1 MTHHKIE
8 LTAQHLQ
15 RFAAAT
21 PLDAIAELLWNG
33 LDADAT
39 IINVDA
45 EFDVLGTM
53 TAITVT
59 DNGTGIPFAEIAA
72 RFQKLGDSWKRT
84 ARFSKAGKRFL
95 HGKDGQGRFK
105 ALSLGRVVQWTI
117 VYAVGEKNFR
127 YSARLLSDDPT
138 DLIVA
143 DGQEETSAPTGVRV
157 RISELA
163 STSRMLA
170 SEEAVDRIG
179 EKFALYLNQYRE
191 VQISFLGSVVR
202 PETYIVS
209 LKPFKLKPIT
219 DGDQSYPAEYD
230 IVEWRVRSDRRIYL
244 CDSNGFPLAERN
256 PRFHVPGLDFVGY
269 IRSDYFA
276 ELAELNL
283 IDVDGLNQNV
293 NQVLEEAKALT
304 KGYYRDQKLE
314 ETRSVIQ
321 QWRDE
326 KVYPYEGDTEHDAQ
340 ATERQVFD
348 LVAVS
353 VKDYMP
359 DFDSLPTSTKRFNF
373 ELLRQSIERNPTELR
388 SILEHVIGLP
398 EKKLIELSALLEDVT
413 LSNIIEASA
422 TVADRLTFVQGLEE
436 LIYNEEH
443 SHDLLERAQLHQLIA
458 QNIWLFGEQYNLTVS
473 DKGLT
478 HVLRKHA
485 RLAKHNI
492 VIDRPVKRLDGSVG
506 IVDLM
511 ISRAAKPMRAG
522 EIEHLVI
529 ELKRPAVDV
538 DVPEIQQAY
547 SYASAVA
554 NDERFSVGHAEWEFW
569 IVSANMSTAAKA
581 LANQAGKPPGLYY
594 ESGTANPK
602 VRVWART
609 WAEIIHDAKVRL
621 QFYRDKLSLEVDSEV
636 AVRRLKRTYA
646 KYFDNPSTDESDPD
660 DEATDDDILSGGNIE
675 TTPGLK

>member
-8 LTAQHLQ
+8 LTAQHLH
-15 RFAAAT
+15 RFAAAS
-21 PLDAIAELLWNG
+21 PLDAVSELIWNG
-33 LDADAT
+33 LDADASKIT
-39 IINVDA
+39 VDT
-45 EFDVLGTM
+45 EFDALETM
-53 TAITVT
+53 SAITVT
-59 DNGTGIPFAEIAA
+59 DNGTGIPFPEIVA

-105 ALSLGRVVQWTI
+105 ALSLGRVVHWTI
-117 VYAVGEKNFR
+117 VYEAHGKHYQ

-138 DLIVA
+138 DLIVT
-143 DGQEETSAPTGVRV
+143 DTEEETTAPTGVRV
-157 RISELA
+157 RITELA
-163 STSRMLA
+163 STTKVLGAHDS
-170 SEEAVDRIG
+170 VDRIG

-191 VQISFLGSVVR
+191 VQISFVGTIIK

-209 LKPFKLKPIT
+209 LQPFQLTPIS
-219 DGDQSYPAEYD
+219 DGKRTFAAEYD
-230 IVEWRVRSDRRIYL
+230 IVEWRVRSERRIYL

-269 IRSDYFA
+269 IKSDYFA

-304 KGYYRDQKLE
+304 KAYYRDQRLK

-321 QWRDE
+321 QWKDE
-326 KVYPYEGDTEHDAQ
+326 KIYPYEAEDDDSAQ

-359 DFDSLPTSTKRFNF
+359 DFDTMATSTKRFNF

-388 SILEHVIGLP
+388 AILEHVIKLP
-398 EKKLIELSALLEDVT
+398 EQKLLELTALLDDVT

-436 LIYNEEH
+436 LIYNEDH
-443 SHDLLERAQLHQLIA
+443 SKDLLERAQLHQLVA

-478 HVLRKHA
+478 HVLKKHA
-485 RLAKHNI
+485 RLTKQKK

-522 EIEHLVI
+522 EIEHLII
-529 ELKRPAVDV
+529 ELKRPKVVV

-554 NDERFSVGHAEWEFW
+554 NDDRFSVGQAEWEFW
-569 IVSANMSTAAKA
+569 VISAGMSAAAKA

-594 ESGTANPK
+594 DSGSTNPK

-609 WAEIIHDAKVRL
+609 WAEIIQDAKVRL
-621 QFYRDKLSLEVDSEV
+621 HFYKDKLSLEVDSEV

-646 KYFDNPSTDESDPD
+646 KYFDDPVSDEQEIVGPDED
-660 DEATDDDILSGGNIE
+660 DEGTINSSEG
-675 TTPGLK
+675 

>member
-8 LTAQHLQ
+8 LTAQHLH
-15 RFAAAT
+15 RFAAAS
-21 PLDAIAELLWNG
+21 PLEAVSELIWNG
-33 LDADAT
+33 LDADASKIT
-39 IINVDA
+39 VTT
-45 EFDVLGTM
+45 EFDALDTM
-53 TAITVT
+53 SAITVT
-59 DNGTGIPFAEIAA
+59 DNGTGIPFPEIVA

-84 ARFSKAGKRFL
+84 ARFSKAGNRFL

-105 ALSLGRVVQWTI
+105 ALSLGRVVHWTI
-117 VYAVGEKNFR
+117 VYQEGEKR
-127 YSARLLSDDPT
+127 YQYSARLLSDDPT
-138 DLIVA
+138 DLIVT
-143 DGQEETSAPTGVRV
+143 DTEEETTAPTGVRV
-157 RISELA
+157 RITELA
-163 STSRMLA
+163 PATRVLTA
-170 SEEAVDRIG
+170 HDAVDRIG

-191 VQISFLGSVVR
+191 VQISFVGATIK

-209 LKPFKLKPIT
+209 LQPFQLTPIS
-219 DGDQSYPAEYD
+219 DGKRTFAAEYD
-230 IVEWRVRSDRRIYL
+230 IVEWRVRSGRRIYL
-244 CDSNGFPLAERN
+244 CDSKGFPLAERN

-269 IRSDYFA
+269 IKSDYFA

-304 KGYYRDQKLE
+304 KAYYRDQRLK

-321 QWRDE
+321 QWKDE
-326 KVYPYEGDTEHDAQ
+326 KVYPYEGEAADSAQ
-340 ATERQVFD
+340 TTERQVFD

-359 DFDSLPTSTKRFNF
+359 DFDAMPTSTKRFNF

-388 SILEHVIGLP
+388 AILEHVIKLP
-398 EKKLIELSALLEDVT
+398 EQKLLELTALLEDVT

-436 LIYNEEH
+436 LIYNEDH
-443 SHDLLERAQLHQLIA
+443 SEDLLERAQLHQLVA

-478 HVLRKHA
+478 HVLKKHA
-485 RLAKHNI
+485 RLTKQKK

-529 ELKRPAVDV
+529 ELKRPKVEVDV
-538 DVPEIQQAY
+538 AEIQQAF

-554 NDERFSVGHAEWEFW
+554 NDDRFSVGQAEWEFW
-569 IVSANMSTAAKA
+569 IISAGMSTAAKA

-594 ESGTANPK
+594 DSAGTHPK

-609 WAEIIHDAKVRL
+609 WAEVIQDAKVRL
-621 QFYRDKLSLEVDSEV
+621 QFYKDKLSLEVDSEV

-646 KYFDNPSTDESDPD
+646 KYFDDHDPGDQDIVEPSED
-660 DEATDDDILSGGNIE
+660 DKGAMDGGDD
-675 TTPGLK
+675 

>member
-8 LTAQHLQ
+8 LTAQHLH
-15 RFAAAT
+15 RFAAAS
-21 PLDAIAELLWNG
+21 PLDALSELVWNG

-39 IINVDA
+39 AITVST
-45 EFDVLGTM
+45 EFDVLDTM
-53 TAITVT
+53 SAITVT

-105 ALSLGRVVQWTI
+105 ALSLGRVVHWTI
-117 VYAVGEKNFR
+117 VYAAGGKHYQ

-143 DGQEETSAPTGVRV
+143 DTEEETTAQTGVRV
-157 RISELA
+157 RITELA
-163 STSRMLA
+163 PTTRTLA
-170 SEEAVDRIG
+170 AHDSVDRIG

-191 VQISFLGSVVR
+191 VQISFLGAIIK

-209 LKPFKLKPIT
+209 LQPFQLKPIS
-219 DGDQSYPAEYD
+219 DGGRSFAAEYD
-230 IVEWRVRSDRRIYL
+230 IVEWRVRSERRIYL
-244 CDSNGFPLAERN
+244 CDSQGFPLAERN

-293 NQVLEEAKALT
+293 NQVLEEAKSLT
-304 KGYYRDQKLE
+304 KSYYRDQRLK

-321 QWRDE
+321 QWKDE
-326 KVYPYEGDTEHDAQ
+326 NVYPYEAEADDSAQ

-359 DFDSLPTSTKRFNF
+359 DFDVMPASTKRFNF
-373 ELLRQSIERNPTELR
+373 ELLRQAVERNPTELR
-388 SILEHVIGLP
+388 AILEHVIKLP
-398 EKKLIELSALLEDVT
+398 EQKLLELTALLEDVT

-436 LIYNEEH
+436 LIYNEDH
-443 SHDLLERAQLHQLIA
+443 SQDLLERAQLHQLVA

-478 HVLRKHA
+478 HVLKKHA
-485 RLAKHNI
+485 RLTKQKK

-529 ELKRPAVDV
+529 ELKRPKVDI
-538 DVPEIQQAY
+538 DVPEIQQAFG
-547 SYASAVA
+547 YASAVA
-554 NDERFSVGHAEWEFW
+554 NDDRFSVGHAEWEFW
-569 IVSANMSTAAKA
+569 IVSAGMSAAAKA

-594 ESGTANPK
+594 ESGSTNPK

-609 WAEIIHDAKVRL
+609 WAEIIQDAKVRL
-621 QFYRDKLSLEVDSEV
+621 QFYKEKLNLEVDSEV

-646 KYFDNPSTDESDPD
+646 KYFDEPGPDSSDVVDPAAEDENVAEDS
-660 DEATDDDILSGGNIE
+660 AA
-675 TTPGLK
+675 